1 MSKRKPI
8 YIFYTVA
15 ESFSH
20 LKMVALETLTIFGFD
35 VLEYE
40 LY

>member
-1 MSKRKPI
+1 MSKRKPA
-8 YIFYTVA
+8 YRFYTIP
-15 ESFSH
+15 ESFSQ
-20 LKMVALETLTIFGFD
+20 LKMVVFEILIIFGFD